1 MEATDQIFNKQC
13 ETTDGVAELHKDD
26 GQCYWDEV
34 GGVGG
39 GGWCGVGGGGWGG
52 VWVEDGV
59 AVGVGV
65 MRSTLNC
72 TGRCNLLS

>member
-39 GGWCGVGGGGWGG
+39 GGWCGVGGGGWCGG
-52 VWVEDGV
+52 G
-59 AVGVGV
+59 
-65 MRSTLNC
+65 S
-72 TGRCNLLS
+72 RCNEINIKLYWPL